1 MGWIIKEAR
10 MGRQRDRPVIIQVT
24 TMSGNVIPLVAITP
38 CDDDYNANGRKD
50 EKLPLLAGF
59 LLGLSL
65 R

>member
-50 EKLPLLAGF
+50 EKDFDTA
-59 LLGLSL
+59 
-65 R
+65 